1 MKHSLNMNLQKY
13 LAFVKTVEYQS
24 FTKAAAELKCSQSG
38 VSRMISDLERE
49 WQVVLLARNRAGVR
63 LTAEG
68 QKLLPY
74 VRQVLEQC
82 RLLQNQVDELAGL
95 ESGLIRI
102 GTFLSVA
109 THWLP
114 GIIREF
120 QKSYPHI
127 EYEFLLGDYDEIE
140 EWILE
145 GRVDCGFLRLPVSPE
160 LETLPLARD
169 KHLVI
174 MPEGHEL
181 AGCAR
186 FPLAALER
194 YPFMLQQSGECSDVT
209 EILARHG
216 LHPQVSFSTWDDYVI
231 MSMVESGL
239 GISILPQLILQRA
252 PYRIVARELEQPA
265 YRDIVFCL
273 RSREQASQAVKRFID
288 YLPPAGDF
296 PVADL

>member
-1 MKHSLNMNLQKY
+1 MKGSLNMNLQKY
-13 LAFVKTVEYQS
+13 LAFVKTVEYKS

-38 VSRMISDLERE
+38 ISRMISDLERE
-49 WQVVLLARNRAGVR
+49 WQVVLLARSRSGVR
-63 LTAEG
+63 LTSEG

-74 VRQVLEQC
+74 VRQVLEQYR
-82 RLLQNQVDELAGL
+82 RLQAQVDEIAGL
-95 ESGLIRI
+95 GSGLIRI

-160 LETLPLARD
+160 LEWRRLARD

-181 AGCAR
+181 AGCER
-186 FPLAALER
+186 FPLAALEK

-216 LHPQVSFSTWDDYVI
+216 LHPQVNLSTWDDYVI

-239 GISILPQLILQRA
+239 GISILPQLILRRS
-252 PYRIVARELEQPA
+252 PYRIVARELEEPA
-265 YRDIVFCL
+265 YRDIVFCVRSKERASLAL
-273 RSREQASQAVKRFID
+273 RKFME
-288 YLPPAGDF
+288 YLPDF
-296 PVADL
+296 EEYIRE